1 MLVTNIKSDHF
12 CRDCTMC
19 PRRLRQSVGPSLQK
33 GLPVSLCLC
42 KLMFVVLEKHL
53 AYNTLAADW
62 LKNIWKHVCE
72 PPVRQNSVQ
81 IIKYCHLARLF
92 STAWCIYLLGWDSLY
107 IRRHVD
113 AFGIRLMVFF
123 PHNFFCILSRSLIW
137 YL

>member
-1 MLVTNIKSDHF
+1 
-12 CRDCTMC
+12 MC
-19 PRRLRQSVGPSLQK
+19 PRRLRQSVGVSLQK

-92 STAWCIYLLGWDSLY
+92 STAWCIYLLGRDLFVYTYVMWMHLVLDKWFSSH
-107 IRRHVD
+107 I
-113 AFGIRLMVFF
+113 IFF
-123 PHNFFCILSRSLIW
+123 ITVGDLVPSQG
-137 YL
+137 